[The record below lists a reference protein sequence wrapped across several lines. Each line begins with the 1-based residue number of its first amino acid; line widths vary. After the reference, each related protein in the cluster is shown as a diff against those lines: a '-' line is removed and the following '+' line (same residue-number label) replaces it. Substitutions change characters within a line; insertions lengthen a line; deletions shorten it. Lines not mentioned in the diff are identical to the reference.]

1 MITKMESNM
10 KADSATE
17 TAVMN
22 AVRQFASAF
31 TMRDIDLIK
40 STFAADEDIALIG
53 TGEDEKRLGWEAI
66 RELMERDWQQSES
79 ASMEFGSHIVSSAG
93 TVAWIIAD
101 VTVKAK
107 AGDQDI
113 ALSLRGT
120 AVLENQAS
128 GWRIQ
133 QFHLSAPIHPGF

>member
-1 MITKMESNM
+1 M
-10 KADSATE
+10 KADPATE

-66 RELMERDWQQSES
+66 RRLMERDWEQSES

-93 TVAWIIAD
+93 TVAWVIAD

-128 GWRIQ
+128 GWHIQ

>member
-1 MITKMESNM
+1 M
-10 KADSATE
+10 KADSATQ

-66 RELMERDWQQSES
+66 RQLMERDWQQSES

-93 TVAWIIAD
+93 TVAWVIAD

-128 GWRIQ
+128 GWHIQ